1 MQGRGYT
8 DRGTVDLGVGLRP
21 VAAQEK
27 PAEIWHGRAKECRQF
42 RVRARGLPERLRER
56 PDKVTNRDIYGA
68 IFSGCGH
75 DTRSIKTESE
85 FVEDIPRI
93 NPSSR
98 LVNKCNCS

>member
-42 RVRARGLPERLRER
+42 RVRAGGLCDGLRPR
-56 PDKVTNRDIYGA
+56 PHKKPHCGIYRAVFGGRRCD
-68 IFSGCGH
+68 S
-75 DTRSIKTESE
+75 
-85 FVEDIPRI
+85 
-93 NPSSR
+93 
-98 LVNKCNCS
+98 